1 MAYET
6 IQLSVDDGVAEITL
20 NRPERLNAWTDQL
33 GSDLRNAIL
42 SDAEKRDTYDRYGHE
57 GLQGVAMPDF
67 GDIGS
72 ILRGFGLGDLLGG
85 LFGEILS
92 LFKLRHPP
100 VKLLPIWVKSP
111 WYWTMTILMIL
122 SGGGLVVI
130 YMKSSIAVAPILAV
144 NIGASA
150 LLILGTLVAQ
160 APAIAPGNV
169 N

>member
-1 MAYET
+1 V
-6 IQLSVDDGVAEITL
+6 SPVDGFLFGV
-20 NRPERLNAWTDQL
+20 
-33 GSDLRNAIL
+33 
-42 SDAEKRDTYDRYGHE
+42 
-57 GLQGVAMPDF
+57 
-67 GDIGS
+67 
-72 ILRGFGLGDLLGG
+72 LGG

-92 LFKLRHPP
+92 LFKLRHQP

-130 YMKSSIAVAPILAV
+130 YMMSSIAVAPILAV